1 VRKVLV
7 ANRGEIAVRVI
18 RACRELGLSTVA
30 VYSTAD
36 EDALHV
42 RKADEAV
49 CIGPP
54 RARDSYLN
62 IPALIQAAKQTR
74 AEAIHPGYGFLAEN
88 ASFAA
93 ACEEE
98 GIVFVGPSA
107 DAIERMG
114 DKALARTLAKEA
126 GVPTVPG
133 TEGTASLDEALA
145 TASQLGY
152 PVMVKAAAG
161 GGGRGIKVARGPD
174 ELGEVL
180 TQAAREAD
188 AAFGD
193 ASLYVEKLLVD
204 ARHVEVQVLGD
215 SHGNVIHLYER
226 ECSLQRRR
234 QKLLEEAPSPALDTE
249 TRSAICEAAVR
260 LASAVSYRSA
270 GTLEFL
276 LDASGA
282 FYFIEMNTRIQVEH
296 PVTEMVTGVDL
307 VKEQLRVA
315 TGEPLSVA
323 QAAVDLRGA
332 AIELRI
338 NAEDADNDFMPS
350 PGQITALE
358 LPGGPGVR
366 VDTAIFDG
374 YTIPPF
380 YDSLVAK
387 LIVWGR
393 DRAEAIGRARRA
405 LQEFRVE
412 GIKTTIPF
420 HLALLDDPR
429 FVAGDYHVDYLER
442 KLAGV

>member
-1 VRKVLV
+1 VHKVLV
-7 ANRGEIAVRVI
+7 ANRGEIALRVI
-18 RACRELGLSTVA
+18 RACRELDLATVA

-36 EDALHV
+36 EEALHV
-42 RKADEAV
+42 RAADEAV

-62 IPALIQAAKQTR
+62 AHALIQAAKQT
-74 AEAIHPGYGFLAEN
+74 AADSIHPGYGFLAEN
-88 ASFAA
+88 AEFAA
-93 ACEEE
+93 ACGAE
-98 GIVFVGPSA
+98 GIAFVGPTSE
-107 DAIERMG
+107 AIERMG
-114 DKALARTLAKEA
+114 DKALARTLAREA
-126 GVPTVPG
+126 DVPTVPG
-133 TEGTASLDEALA
+133 TDGTASLDDVLA
-145 TASQLGY
+145 TAAELGY

-161 GGGRGIKVARGPD
+161 GGGRGIKVAQGPD
-174 ELGEVL
+174 ELADVL
-180 TQAAREAD
+180 AQAAREAD

-193 ASLYVEKLLVD
+193 PSLYLEKLLVG

-215 SHGNVIHLYER
+215 SHGNVVHLYER

-234 QKLLEEAPSPALDTE
+234 QKLLEEAPSPALDAE
-249 TRSAICEAAVR
+249 ARRAITDAAVR
-260 LASAVSYRSA
+260 LAVSVSYTSA

-296 PVTEMVTGVDL
+296 PVTELVTGVDL

-315 TGEPLSVA
+315 AGEALSLV
-323 QAAVDLRGA
+323 QEDVVMRGT

-366 VDTAIFDG
+366 VDTAIFAG
-374 YTIPPF
+374 YRIPPF

-393 DRAEAIGRARRA
+393 DRPEAIARARRA
-405 LQEFRVE
+405 LQEFRIE
-412 GIKTTIPF
+412 GITTTIPF
-420 HLALLDDPR
+420 HLSLLDDPR
-429 FVAGDYHVDYLER
+429 FVAGDYDVDYLER
-442 KLAGV
+442 RLAGV